1 MTLLGDWSSV
11 LMACGVESAILQ
23 NTGVL
28 TMPEW
33 CVANSGVLVILLPF
47 IDPCVYIC
55 LCRFRFPS
63 GPSTGVWGRS

>member
-11 LMACGVESAILQ
+11 LMGCGVESAILQ

-33 CVANSGVLVILLPF
+33 CVTNWGVLVRSYSVENSPLWILVQRNL
-47 IDPCVYIC
+47 
-55 LCRFRFPS
+55 LS
-63 GPSTGVWGRS
+63 